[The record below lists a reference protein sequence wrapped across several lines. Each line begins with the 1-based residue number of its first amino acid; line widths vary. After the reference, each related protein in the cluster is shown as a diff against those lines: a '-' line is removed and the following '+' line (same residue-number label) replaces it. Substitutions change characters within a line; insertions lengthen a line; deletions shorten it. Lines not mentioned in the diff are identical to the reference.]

1 MSNLSP
7 PIRRRRI
14 RWTIGGAMVL
24 AALAIFFG
32 GLFTSLVSVAAGD
45 VPPDAGLG
53 FWALLLLQ
61 SSLIWGIGAIPFG
74 AALGFYASLIW
85 RPASADQE
93 S

>member
-1 MSNLSP
+1 MSKLSP

-14 RWTIGGAMVL
+14 RWTIGGALVL
-24 AALAIFFG
+24 AALSIFFG

-45 VPPDAGLG
+45 VPPGAGVA
-53 FWALLLLQ
+53 FWMILLLR
-61 SSLIWGIGAIPFG
+61 SSLIWGLGAIPFG